1 MSLTREEI
9 KARLRPERPKKIEK
23 QLLKKEKPFHKRP
36 GSKIG
41 LSIIG
46 FFPLF
51 LLGVLLIDRPSPLVA
66 QKPVEETYTREQI
79 NKLNKKITSLENELY
94 ESKSSEAFMSDRI
107 VKLQEPIQKPQKET
121 KIAQKAIEIP
131 SPPPP
136 VREYNF
142 TKPVEKR
149 PKKDKPEVMGRKVQ
163 VVENQRQINSS
174 KRVSISNEKLQVAEA
189 ALLQEIP
196 LEPVRVQSVKA
207 VLSTPIVTNSD
218 GQIYNKSGITVT
230 LLEDLT
236 NGSGKTLV
244 KANTEILV
252 KAKPFGSSLLVNV
265 NAIAFMGNTEFAIPE
280 KATSISG
287 YGTPIAAQPLNSRNN
302 SGVTASEVGGI
313 VLSEFGGN
321 NAITRGLSGILRRRN
336 RQTENSFSQD
346 DVFIVKAGFPLEF
359 KIMRSFE
366 VPISLAGSSAT
377 AREAENDNV
386 SQKDFQNK

>member
-1 MSLTREEI
+1 
-9 KARLRPERPKKIEK
+9 RPKKIEK

-79 NKLNKKITSLENELY
+79 NKLNKKIKSLENELY
-94 ESKSSEAFMSDRI
+94 SSKSSEAFMSDRI
-107 VKLQEPIQKPQKET
+107 VKIQEPIQKPTPAKEK

-149 PKKDKPEVMGRKVQ
+149 PTKDKPEVMGRKVQ
-163 VVENQRQINSS
+163 VVQNPRQINSS
-174 KRVSISNEKLQVAEA
+174 NRVKIGNDLLQVSEA

-196 LEPVRVQSVKA
+196 LEPVRPQSVKA

-280 KATSISG
+280 RATSISG

-366 VPISLAGSSAT
+366 VPISLAGSSPT
-377 AREAENDNV
+377 AREAENNNV
-386 SQKDFQNK
+386 SQKDFKNK